1 MTVEA
6 DYPYPD
12 TNVVQPG
19 IGPYAASLPQNFHL
33 PDSDSSL
40 FALRLTTLLPSGRSV
55 LGVTVSHVF
64 ADGATGNRILHHLS
78 HFYHHGTAL
87 SPESLPTFFPHIHL
101 PNYPPSHQVIEENLV
116 GQVVPRDLSE
126 VHAGYTGGAVGSEQT
141 TVRLSRKELA
151 MIRGG
156 SGSTQKLSDQ
166 DLLSGWWIT
175 LLERIGEQKIDRIIY
190 TINVSSSTVPLRE
203 LSR

>member
-1 MTVEA
+1 
-6 DYPYPD
+6 
-12 TNVVQPG
+12 
-19 IGPYAASLPQNFHL
+19 
-33 PDSDSSL
+33 
-40 FALRLTTLLPSGRSV
+40 
-55 LGVTVSHVF
+55 
-64 ADGATGNRILHHLS
+64 
-78 HFYHHGTAL
+78 
-87 SPESLPTFFPHIHL
+87 
-101 PNYPPSHQVIEENLV
+101 
-116 GQVVPRDLSE
+116 
-126 VHAGYTGGAVGSEQT
+126 VGSEQT

-151 MIRGG
+151 MIRGE

>member
-1 MTVEA
+1 M
-6 DYPYPD
+6 
-12 TNVVQPG
+12 
-19 IGPYAASLPQNFHL
+19 
-33 PDSDSSL
+33 
-40 FALRLTTLLPSGRSV
+40 
-55 LGVTVSHVF
+55 GVTVSHVF

-101 PNYPPSHQVIEENLV
+101 PNYPPSQQVIEENLV

-151 MIRGG
+151 MIRGE
-156 SGSTQKLSDQ
+156 SRSAQKLSDQ
-166 DLLSGWWIT
+166 DLLSGWWIA